1 MSNQD
6 KLIAI
11 IRDVKRSI
19 SKNTE
24 ISERTQLAEDLGFDS
39 IEMVTMM
46 VAKEEAFGFSFDDEE
61 LSFETINSFGTLL
74 DIITTKMRN

>member
-46 VAKEEAFGFSFDDEE
+46 VAIEEAFGFSFDDEE

>member
-46 VAKEEAFGFSFDDEE
+46 VAIEEAFGFSFDDEE
-61 LSFETINSFGTLL
+61 LSFETINSFGTLF